1 MHADHDHDP
10 DEHDSLPQIPLKPYR
25 PARRPLS
32 SLSRRAFLRGT
43 GVLMAL
49 PFLDSLPAWAA
60 EPEASPTV
68 KPPATPRKYPQRF
81 AAIFMGNGINSKHW
95 WAKGAGEQM
104 VLGRTLEPLMPFRK
118 KLNIVNGLYNKPAVG
133 VGIHPGQTGN
143 ILSGMPLMKGAVL
156 RGGISMDQVLANTI
170 GQETMQPSLVLGCE
184 QPITGYHETNF
195 SMAYSSHISWQ
206 SADSPV
212 PMEVYP
218 SLAFD
223 SLFENRG
230 NKRTQSILD
239 RVKDDA
245 ASLSR
250 KISSEDN
257 RKLDEYLTSVREVE
271 KRVDRMRADQNKAA
285 ENAKGKSTPVFAMNR
300 PDNGLP
306 EDIRDH
312 MRLMCDIVALAFQ
325 TDKSR
330 VATVVLCRD
339 LSGLFY
345 PFLGVRKAHHSAS
358 HDDLSDDYEKIAR
371 YYVSNLAYLA
381 EKLDAM
387 PEGEG
392 TVLDNTCLLYLSNMW
407 SGFKH
412 DNTRL
417 PIVTLGSLGGTLETG
432 RILNY
437 IEAGDDNRKLCSL
450 YLSLMDRMGIELPR
464 FGDADTRLMEV

>member
-1 MHADHDHDP
+1 MKRMRDTN
-10 DEHDSLPQIPLKPYR
+10 ERRRFQI
-25 PARRPLS
+25 
-32 SLSRRAFLRGT
+32 SRRTFLRGV
-43 GVLMAL
+43 GVTMAL
-49 PFLDSLPAWAA
+49 PWLESVPVWGA
-60 EPEASPTV
+60 ETTGVSTA
-68 KPPATPRKYPQRF
+68 PPRRF
-81 AAIFMGNGINSKHW
+81 AALFMGNGINAKHW
-95 WAKGAGEQM
+95 WAKGTGGEM
-104 VLGRTLEPLMPFRK
+104 ELSKTLEPLAPFRK
-118 KLNIVNGLYNKPAVG
+118 KLNVINGLFNKPAVG

-156 RGGISMDQVLANTI
+156 RGGISMDQVLANSV
-170 GQETMQPSLVLGCE
+170 GPNTMQPSLVLGCE

-230 NKRTQSILD
+230 SKRTQSILD
-239 RVKDDA
+239 RVKEDA
-245 ASLSR
+245 SSLGR
-250 KISSEDN
+250 RISSEDN

-271 KRVDRMRADQNKAA
+271 KRVDRMRSDQTKAEA
-285 ENAKGKSTPVFAMNR
+285 HAKDRGKPMIAMKR

-312 MRLMCDIVALAFQ
+312 MKLMCDIVALGFQ
-325 TDKSR
+325 TDKTR
-330 VATVVLCRD
+330 VATLVLCRD

-358 HDDLSDDYEKIAR
+358 HDDLSDDYERISR

-381 EKLDAM
+381 SRLDAM

-412 DNTRL
+412 DNTKL
-417 PIVTLGSLGGTLETG
+417 PVLTVGGLGGTLETG
-432 RILNY
+432 RVLDY
-437 IEAGDDNRKLCSL
+437 SEAGDENRKLCSL
-450 YLSLMDRMGIELPR
+450 HLSLMDRMGVKLPR
-464 FGDADTRLMEV
+464 FGDADARLARI